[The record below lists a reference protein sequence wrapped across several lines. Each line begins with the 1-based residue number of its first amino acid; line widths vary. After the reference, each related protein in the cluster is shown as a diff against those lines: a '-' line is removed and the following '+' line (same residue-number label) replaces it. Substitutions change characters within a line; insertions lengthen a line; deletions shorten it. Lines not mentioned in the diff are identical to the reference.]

1 MDGRGLVTVRI
12 VGTRNM
18 LDVGTGVELK
28 SCLKVGFALVKFNSI
43 PVLEEKTAR
52 LLKNTL
58 LVRL

>member
-12 VGTRNM
+12 VRTRNV

-43 PVLEEKTAR
+43 PVLEE
-52 LLKNTL
+52 
-58 LVRL
+58 